1 MIDLLKCETKISR
14 LSTRYRPENYVDNMC
29 CVAYCRCL
37 HNTWTVSLWR
47 NRLNNIISYMIVLN
61 FLIATLIVCQ
71 HWQGTKTNTIVN

>member
-14 LSTRYRPENYVDNMC
+14 CLSTRYRPENYVDNMC

-47 NRLNNIISYMIVLN
+47 NRL
-61 FLIATLIVCQ
+61 
-71 HWQGTKTNTIVN
+71 